1 MNRRSQNHFLPEL
14 ESSLELSFFFLAGGF
29 EADAGL
35 AAGFLSSSSE
45 LESEEEELLSLARFC
60 AEPGAT
66 LGVAGFLA
74 GGASSS
80 ESLGEGGKQ
89 ALSKDA

>member
-1 MNRRSQNHFLPEL
+1 M
-14 ESSLELSFFFLAGGF
+14 
-29 EADAGL
+29 

-80 ESLGEGGKQ
+80 ESLGEGRKAGLEQ
-89 ALSKDA
+89 RCLDVVQQCI